1 MNNIHPINQTEHTL
15 DQLSQA
21 YLESKQA
28 LEHNKKILTEIESEI
43 INLCGHKEEG
53 ASTFNTEHFKVTTT
67 GKMTRVIDEESLNV
81 LQSKIPQPLFERLF
95 TYTPKL
101 NLREYRYIQ
110 QNEPEWYKEVSKSIT
125 TKPSKPSLS
134 IKAN

>member
-15 DQLSQA
+15 DQLSQKYIEA
-21 YLESKQA
+21 KQN
-28 LEHNKKILTEIESEI
+28 LEHHKKILNEIECEI
-43 INLCGHKEEG
+43 INLCGYKEEG

-67 GKMTRVIDEESLNV
+67 GKMSRVIDEESLNV
-81 LQSKIPQPLFERLF
+81 LQSEIPQPLFERLF

-110 QNEPEWYKEVSKSIT
+110 QNEPEYYKAVAKSIT